1 MYMKPHVHV
10 HQGSLAVL
18 KGVGCRGR
26 NSKGSKVN
34 EEDLGPSPALGKPP
48 SVPRTQVLICLDAR
62 CTRSVL
68 KVLC

>member
-10 HQGSLAVL
+10 HQSSLPVL

-34 EEDLGPSPALGKPP
+34 EEELGP
-48 SVPRTQVLICLDAR
+48 RTRVLSCLDAR